1 MDKLRSGFEDAWVT
15 DNSST
20 PEEADIRREA
30 LKRNWLIN
38 ESGEG
43 AYFDSFVMWAWKW
56 WQASRANSPEIPDGW
71 VACSERMPLDSQT
84 VLCHNLLVDLSGIP
98 FIADYVKA
106 FETYDGKKFE
116 TGFYIGRALQAVT
129 HWQSLPPPPTTEK

>member
-1 MDKLRSGFEDAWVT
+1 MDKLREEFEDAWVA

-30 LKRNWLIN
+30 LRKIWHIN

-56 WQASRANSPEIPDGW
+56 WQASRASIVVDTPPLCGDG
-71 VACSERMPLDSQT
+71 ENDT
-84 VLCHNLLVDLSGIP
+84 EYTEGYNDGIT
-98 FIADYVKA
+98 A
-106 FETYDGKKFE
+106 
-116 TGFYIGRALQAVT
+116 
-129 HWQSLPPPPTTEK
+129 TEKTLRSIGLSIKGE